1 MKDARR
7 DEVTRHAW
15 GGRPVVQGGDRTF
28 PDIFENGEFFF
39 RFSLSSTRKTVFS
52 GRNTVFQ
59 KRSSEWRFLKTPAY
73 RFCAQGKGCYRIS
86 FVISFSCARAKAG
99 HTLHVYANFF
109 ENGEKKYRFS
119 SFRYVRTRRR
129 PNFQK
134 RLSNWWLHLGTQFKT
149 SGRSVWHF

>member
-1 MKDARR
+1 MPAGTKWRGTPEE
-7 DEVTRHAW
+7 EVQW
-15 GGRPVVQGGDRTF
+15 GRGATALFR
-28 PDIFENGEFFF
+28 IFLKMESFFF
-39 RFSLSSTRKTVFS
+39 VLAFLPQGKRCFQAETQFFKNGFLS
-52 GRNTVFQ
+52 GD
-59 KRSSEWRFLKTPAY
+59 FLKTPAY
-73 RFCAQGKGCYRIS
+73 RFCAEGKGCYRIS
-86 FVISFSCARAKAG
+86 FVKSFSCARAKAG

-149 SGRSVWHF
+149 SGWSVWHF